1 MSLQHHIRVNISF
14 DLGYH
19 STLTIFIRLVI
30 SKMKIER
37 GVALQD
43 LLTGAYDYIDTL
55 ELQPHARIYLLDHL
69 ASTEYDLV
77 HLDS

>member
-1 MSLQHHIRVNISF
+1 MSLQHHIRVKISF
-14 DLGYH
+14 GLGCH
-19 STLTIFIRLVI
+19 WILTIFVRLVI
-30 SKMKIER
+30 SKMKVER

-43 LLTGAYDYIDTL
+43 LLTGAYDYVDTL

>member
-1 MSLQHHIRVNISF
+1 
-14 DLGYH
+14 
-19 STLTIFIRLVI
+19 VI

-43 LLTGAYDYIDTL
+43 LLTGAYDYVDTL